1 MPGIVLGPGGH
12 SGEWDT
18 VWVRTAP
25 QLQGHAP
32 FGCNPGHR
40 RIPTVGHSLG
50 LQPGAQ
56 RKSVK
61 GVSFTALPS
70 TGSPTAV
77 ITGGEW
83 LREPGHHDTTRTQG
97 WRIPRVSFPA
107 RAGSGHLW
115 VVLPSD
121 YPRVQRGGPLGACTR
136 VLTGWRRETSPRSA
150 GTTLPRLSVSFQR
163 LRPPGGQR
171 LGLTTIC
178 PAQDMERSG
187 GSAAAVYRAS
197 GQMCWSEA
205 QGRQADPVNPCS
217 LLGASITPSS
227 LLS

>member
-1 MPGIVLGPGGH
+1 MVNGTLFGSAWCLDSRAMPPLAATLAIDRSPPWVTVSACSPVLSGSLSRAHH
-12 SGEWDT
+12 S
-18 VWVRTAP
+18 RLCLPQAP
-25 QLQGHAP
+25 PLL
-32 FGCNPGHR
+32 
-40 RIPTVGHSLG
+40 S
-50 LQPGAQ
+50 
-56 RKSVK
+56 
-61 GVSFTALPS
+61 
-70 TGSPTAV
+70 SP
-77 ITGGEW
+77 GGEW
-83 LREPGHHDTTRTQG
+83 LREPGHHDTTCTQG
-97 WRIPRVSFPA
+97 WRIPHVSFPA

-136 VLTGWRRETSPRSA
+136 VLTGWRRETSPGSA

-171 LGLTTIC
+171 LGLTTVC
-178 PAQDMERSG
+178 PAQDMEHSG

-205 QGRQADPVNPCS
+205 QGRQADPVNPFA
-217 LLGASITPSS
+217 LLGASIAPSS